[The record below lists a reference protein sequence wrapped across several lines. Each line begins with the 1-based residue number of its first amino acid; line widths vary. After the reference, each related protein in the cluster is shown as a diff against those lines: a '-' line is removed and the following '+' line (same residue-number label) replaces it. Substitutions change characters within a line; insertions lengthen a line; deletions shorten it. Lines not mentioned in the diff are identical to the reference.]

1 MATVA
6 EASSRAYRG
15 FVGAQ
20 HFMDYFRG
28 ATPIDVIE
36 RMTLGSRPSRRLG
49 QDAALSNLRAIP
61 WVFAWSQ
68 ARAVIPGWY
77 GVGSG
82 LRAAVEQHGEE
93 VLREMGRDWPFFKT
107 FLDDISMVL
116 AKGDMGIAGMFSQL
130 AGKELHGEFFPRV
143 EAEHALTREWVLRLN
158 GNEFLLEHDQ
168 RLALSIRLRNPY
180 VDPISVL
187 QADLLK
193 RWRASDRE
201 DEALLR
207 ALVASV
213 NGVSQGVQN
222 TG

>member
-1 MATVA
+1 M
-6 EASSRAYRG
+6 
-15 FVGAQ
+15 
-20 HFMDYFRG
+20 
-28 ATPIDVIE
+28 
-36 RMTLGSRPSRRLG
+36 
-49 QDAALSNLRAIP
+49 
-61 WVFAWSQ
+61 
-68 ARAVIPGWY
+68 IPGWY

-82 LRAAVEQHGEE
+82 LQAAVEKHGEE
-93 VLREMGRDWPFFKT
+93 VLREMGRDWPFFKI

-116 AKGDMGIAGMFSQL
+116 TKGDMGIAGMFSQL
-130 AGKELHGEFFPRV
+130 AGEELHAAFFPRI
-143 EAEHALTREWVLRLN
+143 EAEHALTRQWVLRIN
-158 GNEFLLEHDQ
+158 GTASLLEHDQ

-193 RWRASDRE
+193 RWRASGRE

-213 NGVSQGVQN
+213 NGVSWGVQN

>member
-1 MATVA
+1 
-6 EASSRAYRG
+6 
-15 FVGAQ
+15 
-20 HFMDYFRG
+20 MDYFRG

-82 LRAAVEQHGEE
+82 LQAAVGQYGED

-107 FLDDISMVL
+107 FLDDIAMVL
-116 AKGDMGIAGMFSQL
+116 AKGDMGIAGMFSRL
-130 AGKELHGEFFPRV
+130 AGEELHGGFFPRIQ
-143 EAEHALTREWVLRLN
+143 AEHALTRDWAMRLN
-158 GNEFLLEHDQ
+158 GNEWLLQHDQ

-193 RWRASDRE
+193 RWRASGRE

>member
-1 MATVA
+1 STSAGWSVYCA
-6 EASSRAYRG
+6 NSCCRR
-15 FVGAQ
+15 Q
-20 HFMDYFRG
+20 
-28 ATPIDVIE
+28 
-36 RMTLGSRPSRRLG
+36 GSRPSRRLG

-82 LRAAVEQHGEE
+82 LRAAVEQHGED

-158 GNEFLLEHDQ
+158 GNVFLLEHDQ